1 MGTKKTGYR
10 SLVLVCSIILSSLIQ
25 AQGLVGVDGSVEMFK
40 KNCAVC
46 HGESLEGAAL
56 GVPLL
61 GELRHGDSMADIT
74 ASIRGGFAATG
85 MPAWQDNLSNSDIR
99 NLALFITESRA
110 NIDYQTFNYDTPLL
124 IPEGRLETEHH
135 SFSLKPVV
143 TNLDAQPFSIA
154 PLPDG
159 SLLLTEKKYGVRII
173 DAQGK
178 KSDYIKGTP
187 QVFADTF
194 IPTFKQEWGW
204 GWLFD
209 IRPHP
214 DYENNGWI
222 YLYYSERCS
231 DCNETSR
238 STGQPVSMNKLVRA
252 RIKEGEWIDQETVWE
267 ADQEHYGGFSD
278 IAAGGRI
285 TFDDRGHV
293 FFSIGVKGPNNFE
306 GVQDLSIPW
315 GKIHR
320 IYEDGS
326 IPDDNPF
333 AHRDDVY
340 RSIFTY
346 GHRSPQGLE
355 FNFSNGELYG
365 TEHGPRGGDELNHLI
380 AGKNYGWPLTSLGMN
395 YDGTPVDYG
404 QNLGIAFELTD
415 IEQPV
420 VDLTPSPAVS
430 SFVISESD
438 QFPEWKGHYLVGSLK
453 ARSLYRFQIEDNRL
467 VNRETLLDG
476 VVRIRDIEVGY
487 NGEIFLLVEHNS
499 GSQIL
504 QMVFAE

>member
-1 MGTKKTGYR
+1 MRSSKTYLRYVAVVVGAAWNM
-10 SLVLVCSIILSSLIQ
+10 LAQ
-25 AQGLVGVDGSVEMFK
+25 AQGLVGVDGSVALFQE
-40 KNCAVC
+40 NCSVC

-61 GELRHGDSMADIT
+61 GELRHGDTMTEIT
-74 ASIRGGFAATG
+74 ASIRGGFAETG
-85 MPAWQDNLSNSDIR
+85 MPSWQDSLSNSDIR
-99 NLALFITESRA
+99 NLALYITESRA
-110 NIDYQTFNYDTPLL
+110 NIDYETFNYDTPLV
-124 IPEGRLETEHH
+124 IPEGEIPTELHNYTLE
-135 SFSLKPVV
+135 PVAV
-143 TNLDAQPFSIA
+143 NLDAQSFSIS
-154 PLPDG
+154 PMPDG
-159 SLLLTEKKYGVRII
+159 SFLLTEKKYGLRII
-173 DAQGK
+173 DQKGG

-187 QVFADTF
+187 EVFADTF

-209 IRPHP
+209 IAPHP
-214 DYENNGWI
+214 DYANNGWI

-231 DCNETSR
+231 DCNATSLA
-238 STGQPVSMNKLVRA
+238 SGQPVSMNKLVRA
-252 RIKEGEWIDQETVWE
+252 RIKEGEWVEQETIWE
-267 ADQEHYGGFSD
+267 ADKEHYGGFSD
-278 IAAGGRI
+278 IAAGGRMA
-285 TFDDRGHV
+285 FDDRGHV
-293 FFSIGVKGPNNFE
+293 YFSIGVKGPNNFE

-320 IYEDGS
+320 IYDDGS

-355 FNFSNGELYG
+355 FNRFNGEVYG

-380 AGKNYGWPLTSLGMN
+380 AGRNYGWPLTSLGMD
-395 YDGTPVDYG
+395 YDGTPVEYG
-404 QNLGIAFELTD
+404 KDLGITFELAD
-415 IEQPV
+415 IEQPI

-430 SFVISESD
+430 SFVISDSD
-438 QFPEWKGHYLVGSLK
+438 RFPEWKGHYIVGSLK
-453 ARSLYRFQIEDNRL
+453 ARSLYRFEIADDRL

-476 VVRIRDIEVGY
+476 IVRIRDIEMGY
-487 NGEIFLLVEHNS
+487 NGEIYLLVEHNS

-504 QMVFAE
+504 RMAAVD